1 MNKPGLV
8 GLFQPHFALEIDHYF
23 SLILHWTRLS
33 LYFFRGNWYSLW
45 YVAGLAGVKTLA
57 DCGLKVRIKGGV

>member
-23 SLILHWTRLS
+23 SLILHWTRLE
-33 LYFFRGNWYSLW
+33 
-45 YVAGLAGVKTLA
+45 AQGL
-57 DCGLKVRIKGGV
+57 LKRMGEKNPHIRINYPEIQQEILRILRTR

>member
-23 SLILHWTRLS
+23 SLILHWTRLY
-33 LYFFRGNWYSLW
+33 LVLFWGEAYNY
-45 YVAGLAGVKTLA
+45 A
-57 DCGLKVRIKGGV
+57 

>member
-23 SLILHWTRLS
+23 SLILHWTRLLLCLLEVLKRKIS
-33 LYFFRGNWYSLW
+33 LQNLI
-45 YVAGLAGVKTLA
+45 VL
-57 DCGLKVRIKGGV
+57 DLKRLELYLINYRKKR

>member
-23 SLILHWTRLS
+23 SLILHWTRLWFDKACS
-33 LYFFRGNWYSLW
+33 SNVIMS
-45 YVAGLAGVKTLA
+45 GLGKVKMS
-57 DCGLKVRIKGGV
+57 GFG